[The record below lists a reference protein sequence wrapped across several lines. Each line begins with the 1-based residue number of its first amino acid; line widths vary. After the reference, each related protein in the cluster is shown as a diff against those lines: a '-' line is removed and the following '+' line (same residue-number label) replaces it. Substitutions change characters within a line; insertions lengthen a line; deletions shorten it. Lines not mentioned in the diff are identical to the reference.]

1 MSITVLLCDC
11 GKTLRDRIDYDEIF
25 SFIEDQG
32 IKGIIQSSA
41 ACTSLERDA
50 LVEGFREGEKILAF
64 ACTRSVCQAPLEK
77 AMNEAGLDSDN
88 LVIVNAKEQIAW
100 IHDEKKKAT
109 KKAKMLLKAAIA
121 KARSIEPME
130 TEIYQRLQEA
140 LVVGGGIAGLTAASE
155 LADQGIN
162 VHLVERSPTIGGRM
176 ALISKTFPEE
186 DCTRCLRGPQM
197 MKLLNKP
204 SINYHVGTEIKEVEK
219 TEKGFKVKIEKKIES
234 IDISSQNGKGQAVE
248 AIHSGSDITYVF
260 PEFDRSKIDE
270 KTLERFT
277 SNKCGECTSLF
288 PAGLMGFEEP
298 IGEQVLEVGSVV
310 LATGS
315 RDYDPSHIPKYGF
328 TLDNVISQFQLA
340 RLIDPFGP
348 TGGFLVRPSDA
359 KEPKKIVMFQC
370 VGSRDLEYNTYCSK
384 VCCLTAIKH
393 ATIIKNHKNPDTEIT
408 VLYRDIRASGHG
420 FESLFNEAK
429 RLGINFV
436 HGEIEGISAKN
447 EGLHVSYMN
456 GSGNL
461 QDLDADLL
469 VLSTGMIPSEGADKL
484 ADLFNLETSE
494 SGFFKEVDEKVAN
507 ITTKVPGLYIA
518 GACSSPKNIPDS
530 IAQGGAAAFMSSS
543 YIKTHVNKKI
553 NHPTLN
559 EDTCGKC
566 GVCRS
571 VCPYNAITI
580 PEDEYPQFI
589 PELCQS
595 CGLCVSSC
603 PTHSLE
609 TPNFGFDLIDAQV
622 DAILS
627 EREDNQLIIGFCCD
641 DCGYNLLDTVGFEKT
656 MYSANFV
663 PIYVNCMSNLSLRH
677 VLNSIRKGA
686 DGIILVGCVK
696 DRCHFLRGTQRSK
709 GQMHI
714 INDFFKFTGIN
725 TPIRIL
731 ESSGTMVGQFIGAV
745 SDIIKSLGGGT

>member
-1 MSITVLLCDC
+1 
-11 GKTLRDRIDYDEIF
+11 
-25 SFIEDQG
+25 
-32 IKGIIQSSA
+32 
-41 ACTSLERDA
+41 
-50 LVEGFREGEKILAF
+50 
-64 ACTRSVCQAPLEK
+64 
-77 AMNEAGLDSDN
+77 MNEADLDSDN

-100 IHDEKKKAT
+100 VHDEKKKAT

-121 KARSIEPME
+121 KTRSIESME
-130 TEIYQRLQEA
+130 TEIYQRFQET

-162 VHLVERSPTIGGRM
+162 VHLIERNPAIGGRM

-197 MKLLNKP
+197 IKLLNKP
-204 SINYHVGTEIKEVEK
+204 RINYHVGTEIKEVEK
-219 TEKGFKVKIEKKIES
+219 TEKGFRIKIEKKLEH
-234 IDISSQNGKGQAVE
+234 IDVTSHNGKGQAVE
-248 AIHSGSDITYVF
+248 AILSGSDYTYVY

-270 KTLERFT
+270 KTLKQFT

-298 IGEQVLEVGSVV
+298 LGEQVLEVGSAV

-315 RDYDPSHIPKYGF
+315 RDYDPSHIPKYGYKF
-328 TLDNVISQFQLA
+328 DNVISQFQLA

-359 KEPKKIVMFQC
+359 KEPKKIVMVQC
-370 VGSRDLEYNTYCSK
+370 VGSRDLEYNSYCSK

-393 ATIIKNHKNPDTEIT
+393 ATVIKNHKIPNAEIT
-408 VLYRDIRASGHG
+408 VLYRDIRASGYG

-429 RLGINFV
+429 ELGIKFV
-436 HGEIEGISAKN
+436 DGEIEEISAKS
-447 EGLHVSYMN
+447 EGLNISYIN
-456 GSGNL
+456 GTGKL
-461 QDLDADLL
+461 QDLDAGML
-469 VLSTGMIPSEGADKL
+469 VLSTGMIPSKGADKL
-484 ADLFNLETSE
+484 AELFNLETTE
-494 SGFFKEVDEKVAN
+494 SGFLKEVDEKVAN
-507 ITTKVPGLYIA
+507 ITTRVPGLYIA

-530 IAQGGAAAFMSSS
+530 IAQGGAAAFMSSA
-543 YIKTHVNKKI
+543 YLKTHVKKKI
-553 NHPTLN
+553 NYPTLN
-559 EDTCGKC
+559 EDNCGKC
-566 GVCRS
+566 GICRS
-571 VCPYNAITI
+571 VCPYNAIII
-580 PEDEYPQFI
+580 PEDEHPQFN

-622 DAILS
+622 DAIIS
-627 EREDNQLIIGFCCD
+627 EGGNDPLIIGFCCD

-656 MYSANFV
+656 HYTANFV

-677 VLNSIRKGA
+677 VLNSIHKGA

-709 GQMHI
+709 GQMHV
-714 INDFFKFTGIN
+714 INDFFKFIGIS
-725 TPIRIL
+725 TPIQIL
-731 ESSGTMVGQFIGAV
+731 ESSGTMVSQFIEAL
-745 SDIIKSLGGGT
+745 SEMLSSLGGGP